1 MTTQGKTGTKLL
13 AMAGFLLITMIWGG
27 SFVIMKNSV
36 DRIPPSYLLA
46 LRFSLGAVVMAAVF
60 PKRLKNLNRHSLRAG
75 IIMGIFL
82 DLSYVFQT
90 YGLKYT
96 TASKNAFITALYVVL
111 VPFFNWGITRK
122 RPGANNIAAAC
133 IAVAGLALLTLHGE
147 SGINPGDILTLFCG
161 ICFAIHMIFTDRFTE
176 RYDPILLTT
185 VQVAVVGILNW
196 LLAPVLDGIGSFE
209 AGILMDRSIVL
220 GLFYLA
226 VFCTM
231 FGFLVQTVGQKI
243 LSANTSAILL
253 SLEAVFGTIFSVIFL
268 GDQLTGKML
277 SGCVL
282 MFGAVLLSELHFD
295 RNRVTRKEI
304 HG

>member
-1 MTTQGKTGTKLL
+1 
-13 AMAGFLLITMIWGG
+13 MAGFLLITMIWGG

-46 LRFSLGAVVMAAVF
+46 LRFSLGAVVMAAAF
-60 PKRLKNLNRHSLRAG
+60 PKSLKNLNRHSLRAG

-82 DLSYVFQT
+82 DLSYLFQT
-90 YGLKYT
+90 YGIKYT

-122 RPGANNIAAAC
+122 RPGANNIAAAG

-147 SGINPGDILTLFCG
+147 SGINLGDVLTLLCG

-176 RYDPILLTT
+176 RYDPILLAT

-196 LLAPVLDGIGSFE
+196 LLAPVLDGIGSF
-209 AGILMDRSIVL
+209 GIGTLTDRSIVL
-220 GLFYLA
+220 GLLYLA

-231 FGFLVQTVGQKI
+231 FGFLIQTVGQKI

-277 SGCVL
+277 LGCVL
-282 MFGAVLLSELHFD
+282 MFGAVLLSELHFSG
-295 RNRVTRKEI
+295 NRVTRKEI